1 MAAGTR
7 QDSDPVHDVLRTE
20 REPLQAFF
28 SPRNV
33 AVIGATDKPGSVG
46 RTLLRNLVDSPFGG
60 AVFPINPR
68 RPHVLG
74 IKAYPHLAAVPDH
87 VDLAVIATPAP
98 TVPGLIGECVAAGV
112 EAAIVIS
119 AGFKEIG
126 PDGLQLE
133 RAILDQARGSGLRVI
148 GPNCLGVM
156 RPISGV
162 NATFAAGMAGSGHV
176 ALLSQSGAICTA
188 VLDWSFREHI
198 GFSAF
203 ISIGS
208 MLDVGWGDLISY
220 LGNDPHT
227 QSIVIY
233 METIGDARSF
243 LSAAREVALTKPI
256 ILLKAGRSEEAA
268 RAAASHTGALA
279 GSDEVL
285 DAALCRCGVLRV
297 DSIAELFDMA
307 EVLAKQKRPAGPRLT
322 MVTNAGGPA
331 VLATDALVRAGGKL
345 AELPPAIVDELNA
358 FLPPSW
364 SQANPIDILG
374 DADAG
379 RYVRT
384 LQVVA
389 RDPDSDG
396 VLVILAPQAMTNPT
410 QVAEKILPL
419 LKEMNKPVLASWMG
433 GVSVMAG
440 GALLDQ
446 SGISA
451 FPYPDAAAKVF
462 HQMWQFSENL
472 RSLFETPSLAD
483 HAADDAR
490 SGQQVRSILDGVLQ
504 RGRTLLTEWESKRV
518 LAACGIPTVET
529 RLAGDEDEAVRQARD
544 LGFPVVVKL
553 HSETITHK
561 TDVGGVELD
570 LPDEAAVRAAYR
582 RIRAAVARRASAADF
597 LGVTVQPMVDLDGYE
612 LILGSSI
619 DAQFGPVLL
628 FGAGGQLVEVFRDK
642 SLALPPLNTTLALRM
657 MSRTRIFRALQ
668 GVRGRPP
675 VDIEA
680 LKQLIVRFSNLVVA
694 HPRIKEMDINP
705 LLAAAGHLTAL
716 DVRIVLHEPSLQDDA
731 LPRSAIRAYPDQY
744 LSRWVLRD
752 GTPATIRPIRPE
764 DEPLMVRFHETLS
777 ERSVYFRYM
786 QMLQLSQRIAHERL
800 SRLCFIDYDRA
811 MALVVER
818 RDPHTGVD
826 AIVAVGRLTKLSPW
840 LAEFAIVIADAYQ
853 RQGIGS
859 ELLGRLVQVGRDE
872 RLRQIR
878 ADILPENLGMQ
889 RVSEKHGFRLRAEQD
904 GRLIRAELNLA

>member
-1 MAAGTR
+1 MAPGTR

-74 IKAYPHLAAVPDH
+74 IRAYPHLAAVPDH

-112 EAAIVIS
+112 DAAIVIS

-126 PDGLQLE
+126 QDGVQLE
-133 RAILDQARGSGLRVI
+133 RAILDRARGSGLRVI

-331 VLATDALVRAGGKL
+331 VLATDTLVRAGGKL
-345 AELPPAIVDELNA
+345 AELSPAIVDELNG
-358 FLPPSW
+358 FLPPTW
-364 SQANPIDILG
+364 SHANPIDILG

-379 RYVRT
+379 RYVQT

-396 VLVILAPQAMTNPT
+396 VLVILAPQAMTDPT
-410 QVAEKILPL
+410 RVAEKILPL

-446 SGISA
+446 SGIST

-462 HQMWQFSENL
+462 HQMWQYSENL

-483 HAADDAR
+483 HAADAAR
-490 SGQQVRSILDGVLQ
+490 SGQQVRSILDSVLQ
-504 RGRTLLTEWESKRV
+504 HGRTLLTEWESKRV

-529 RLAGDEDEAVRQARD
+529 RLAGDEAEAVRQARD

-582 RIRAAVARRASAADF
+582 RIRAAVAERASAADF
-597 LGVTVQPMVDLDGYE
+597 LGVTVQQMVDLDGYE

-657 MSRTRIFRALQ
+657 MSRTRIYRALQ

-716 DVRIVLHEPSLQDDA
+716 DVRIVLHEPSLPDDA
-731 LPRSAIRAYPDQY
+731 LPRSAIRPYPEQY

-826 AIVAVGRLTKLSPW
+826 EIVAVGRLTRLSPW
-840 LAEFAIVIADAYQ
+840 LAEFAIVIADAFQ

>member
-1 MAAGTR
+1 MTRGTR
-7 QDSDPVHDVLRTE
+7 PDSDPVHDVLRTE

-74 IKAYPHLAAVPDH
+74 IKAYPRLAAVPDH

-98 TVPGLIGECVAAGV
+98 TVPGVIGECVAAGV

-126 PDGLQLE
+126 PSGLQLE
-133 RAILDQARGSGLRVI
+133 RAILDRARGSGLRVI

-208 MLDVGWGDLISY
+208 MLDVGWGDLISC

-358 FLPPSW
+358 FLPPTW
-364 SQANPIDILG
+364 SHANPIDILG

-379 RYVRT
+379 RYVQT

-396 VLVILAPQAMTNPT
+396 VLVILAPQAMTDPT

-419 LKEMNKPVLASWMG
+419 LKEINKPVLASWMG

-446 SGISA
+446 SGVST

-462 HQMWQFSENL
+462 HQMWQYSENL

-504 RGRTLLTEWESKRV
+504 HGRTLLTEWESKRV

-570 LPDEAAVRAAYR
+570 LPDEAAVRTAYR
-582 RIRAAVARRASAADF
+582 RIRAAVAGRASAADF

-657 MSRTRIFRALQ
+657 MSRTRIYRALQ

-675 VDIEA
+675 VDLEA

-694 HPRIKEMDINP
+694 HPRIREMDINP

-716 DVRIVLHEPSLQDDA
+716 DVRIVLHEPSLPDDA
-731 LPRSAIRAYPDQY
+731 LPRSAIRPYPDQY
-744 LSRWVLRD
+744 RSRWVMRD

-826 AIVAVGRLTKLSPW
+826 EIVAVGRLTRLSPW

-859 ELLGRLVQVGRDE
+859 ELLGRLVQIGRDE